1 MSLLETTEVETTEVA
16 GHISTTNSL
25 PPSAE
30 MQLWRRA
37 LWMFPALLQAKTTEL
52 AHTTTFLGLPE
63 MRVRACIVSF
73 HYGYVIFSAGGQKD
87 RDGNF

>member
-1 MSLLETTEVETTEVA
+1 MSLLETTEVA
-16 GHISTTNSL
+16 GHISTPNSL

-52 AHTTTFLGLPE
+52 AHTIAST
-63 MRVRACIVSF
+63 
-73 HYGYVIFSAGGQKD
+73 GYKSLSWFA
-87 RDGNF
+87 